1 MKNLI
6 LVSHPIIQH
15 SLTRL
20 RDKKTEPSAF
30 RRKLH
35 EISRLIAYEATRDLK
50 TDPIEIETPMA
61 KMTSEKIIDWPVIIS
76 VMRAGNGMLD
86 GLLAMMPFAA
96 AGHIGIYRDK
106 FIKNTV
112 EYYLKLP
119 QNIKGKRI
127 FLADPLLA
135 TGDTMVACVDRLKQF
150 DVGPITLL
158 CVLCSKEGL
167 EKVFHFHPDVKIYAV
182 SVEPEMNDMG
192 YLVPGLGDAGDRL
205 YKTQ

>member
-20 RDKKTEPSAF
+20 RDKMTEPSAF

-50 TDPIEIETPMA
+50 ADLVEIETPLA
-61 KMTSEKIIDWPVIIS
+61 KMKSEKIIDWPVIIS

-135 TGDTMVACVDRLKQF
+135 TGDTMVACIDRLKQY
-150 DVGPITLL
+150 DVGPITIL

-167 EKVFHFHPDVKIYAV
+167 DRVFNFHPDVKIYAV
-182 SVEPEMNDMG
+182 SVEPEMNDLG